1 MQMSGK
7 KCTYV
12 VSDSTKWIVGMIGN
26 GSSCLQYLQDL
37 FVAMKNFYHP
47 LNTGKFQEDLI
58 EFVLKLA
65 EHFVNRVHL

>member
-1 MQMSGK
+1 
-7 KCTYV
+7 
-12 VSDSTKWIVGMIGN
+12 MIGN